1 MDQGLRS
8 LCSALVLIFSLAA
21 CSATG
26 DFGRT
31 YSPQPSFLDQRPG
44 QTRDGQ
50 FDLLRA
56 SEETRMENAT
66 ARFMSTTDSTSW
78 LARIRQAARSATGVQ
93 TSETDYFKLMRS
105 KRFGAPETRYASLS
119 NDIQLDN
126 MTLPEAFRAI
136 CAVQTLDQRRQTAL
150 EGVPGTDEQ
159 TRAALARRREENR
172 ARIAEFAAMIEFRYN
187 SYSYAL
193 EQLLVETPAPAARD
207 VDARLTRMAVFVN
220 LARNNSYCRND

>member
-1 MDQGLRS
+1 MDKGLRS
-8 LCSALVLIFSLAA
+8 LFSALALLSFLAA

-50 FDLLRA
+50 FELLRS
-56 SEETRMENAT
+56 SEETRMQNVT
-66 ARFMSTTDSTSW
+66 ARFMSTTDSRSW
-78 LARIRQAARSATGVQ
+78 LARIRQMARSATGVQ

-105 KRFGAPETRYASLS
+105 KRFAAPETRYASLS
-119 NDIQLDN
+119 SDIQLDN

-150 EGVPGTDEQ
+150 DGIPTTDRQ
-159 TRAALARRREENR
+159 TRAALAKRREENR
-172 ARIAEFAAMIEFRYN
+172 TRITEFGAMIAFRYN
-187 SYSYAL
+187 SYSHAL

-207 VDARLTRMAVFVN
+207 VDARLSEMAVFVN
-220 LARNNSYCRND
+220 LARNNRYCRND